1 MRQTII
7 LGIAVLAQ
15 AAAPVYAQSGKTV
28 QDRANPA
35 AIKEIDACRSIS
47 DSTARLACFD
57 AAAAKLAGAIE
68 SKELVVVEQQEVK
81 KTKRSLFGF
90 RLPDLAIFGDKG
102 SEDDQQ
108 LTTTIAQASQ
118 GKNGRWNITTAE
130 GAIWQTTEPVP
141 FLPRNGDAIEIRSAA
156 LGSFFLK
163 LRGGRSVRAIRV
175 Q

>member
-1 MRQTII
+1 MKQGII
-7 LGIAVLAQ
+7 LGIAVMAQ
-15 AAAPVYAQSGKTV
+15 AAAPASAQSGSAE
-28 QDRANPA
+28 QQRATPA
-35 AIKEIDACRSIS
+35 IVNDIEKCRSIA
-47 DSTARLACFD
+47 DSTSRLACFD

-90 RLPDLAIFGDKG
+90 RLPDLSIFGDKG
-102 SEDDQQ
+102 SEEDQQ
-108 LTTTIAQASQ
+108 LTTTITQASQ
-118 GKNGRWNITTAE
+118 GKNGRWNITIAE

-141 FLPRNGDAIEIRSAA
+141 FKPRAGDAIEIKSGA

-163 LRGGRSVRAIRV
+163 MRGGRAVRAIRV